1 MSVLLRDEPFLN
13 LYRLGRTLLNY
24 KYGFPK
30 LWYLGFI
37 LHSLSRTKKEIFVC
51 MSTVAHSTSCFS
63 VTTAVAVLATAAHP
77 YQISLFV
84 LLSFFQNHPKVTI
97 VFEIHN
103 LIKNHVSVH
112 RHTDSENVQT
122 CKRHHKLVCSPCT
135 LEKHNIHAMSLPCS
149 ASACTTVGEP
159 GPMKK

>member
-1 MSVLLRDEPFLN
+1 MHSPQNQYLGPILPALFHLFALAQPALPYRPDHQVPPRDDFANIIVFLGTKGEHTVSVLLRDEPFLN

-63 VTTAVAVLATAAHP
+63 VTTAVAVLATAANL
-77 YQISLFV
+77 YQISLLFF
-84 LLSFFQNHPKVTI
+84 LS
-97 VFEIHN
+97 
-103 LIKNHVSVH
+103 
-112 RHTDSENVQT
+112 
-122 CKRHHKLVCSPCT
+122 
-135 LEKHNIHAMSLPCS
+135 SLQS
-149 ASACTTVGEP
+149 
-159 GPMKK
+159 K